1 MGDDGSMMES
11 TMTSLTVH
19 RITNGFL
26 VAPSGHGALANQAI
40 YCKTSEE
47 IGNAVITK
55 FAKQAVAAD
64 DPQRDMFSD
73 ITTFCD
79 LTKPV
84 NT

>member
-1 MGDDGSMMES
+1 MGGDDPMMA
-11 TMTSLTVH
+11 SLTVH
-19 RITNGFL
+19 RIINGFL
-26 VAPSGHGALANQAI
+26 VAPSGHGVQASEAV

-73 ITTFCD
+73 MTTFSD

>member
-1 MGDDGSMMES
+1 MGGDDPMAASI
-11 TMTSLTVH
+11 TVF

-26 VAPSGHGALANQAI
+26 VTPSEHGVQASQAI

-73 ITTFCD
+73 MTTFSD

-84 NT
+84 TT

>member
-1 MGDDGSMMES
+1 MGDDDPMVA
-11 TMTSLTVH
+11 SLTVY
-19 RITNGFL
+19 RIVNGFL
-26 VAPSGHGALANQAI
+26 VAPSAHGAQASEAI

-73 ITTFCD
+73 MTTFSD